1 MRPPFLSLTV
11 FLLLF
16 SLEASS
22 RVIIENATL
31 IDAAALARENMTVVV
46 QGDEI
51 KYIEKSNSTNIYITN
66 KDSVIDATG
75 KFLIP
80 GLWDAH
86 VHLTFIPELDYETA
100 YKLFLMNGITSIR
113 DTGAVLRKLQP
124 AIDFANENPHT
135 TPRLFFSGPL
145 IDGNPRVY
153 KGGEPGFPELSIEV
167 SENTDLEALVDD
179 LIKEG
184 VSFLKTYEML
194 SPSTFIRLLKIAKQ
208 KNLRVTS
215 HIPLSMDLTNAV
227 DAGLGGMQHIRNLDL
242 ACAEN
247 AEEILAQRQEL
258 LKNLDLLPG
267 SALRSKIHLSQRYAA
282 LGNIDDNRCNK
293 IIKYLATNRKRN
305 LFISKLAATL
315 DGNTLILAQ
324 YIEKQLVPLCLI
336 IKELCED
343 RTVHIIYGATPT
355 EERERA
361 RELVER
367 EKNAIIV
374 ASYGVFSMGINIKRL
389 HNIIFASPYKSQ
401 IKVLQ
406 SIGRGLRLTEDKTE
420 CNLFDIADDMSYN
433 NKRNYTLKHFEER
446 ISIYS
451 QQEFSYEILPI
462 KLKSLIVIW
471 KVQLINQDI
480 LLRLLK

>member
-1 MRPPFLSLTV
+1 MKLLS
-11 FLLLF
+11 FLLTLSIF
-16 SLEASS
+16 FVSFQASS
-22 RVIIENATL
+22 ASRIIIENTTL
-31 IDAAALARENMTVVV
+31 IDAATLARENMTVVV

-51 KYIEKSNSTNIYITN
+51 RSIKKSGSKNITIEREDT
-66 KDSVIDATG
+66 VIDATG

-215 HIPLSMDLTNAV
+215 HIPLSMDLANAV

-247 AEEILAQRQEL
+247 AEEILVQRQEL

-267 SALRSKIHLSQRYAA
+267 SALRSKIHQSQRYAA

-293 IIKYLATNRKRN
+293 IIKYLATNNVFQTPTLTINTVGSKRFFADSKWQDTYKLLPSEVQKSWLDDSVN
-305 LFISKLAATL
+305 LSQQPVSDNNKMFEEWSFKIVSLFNKH
-315 DGNTLILAQ
+315 GV
-324 YIEKQLVPLCLI
+324 KI
-336 IKELCED
+336 IAGTDTPIGFLTPGFSLHKELEL
-343 RTVHIIYGATPT
+343 
-355 EERERA
+355 
-361 RELVER
+361 LVEAGLTPLQALR
-367 EKNAIIV
+367 SATITPAEFFNLESKMGTIQTGKYADLVILNSNPLKDIKN
-374 ASYGVFSMGINIKRL
+374 
-389 HNIIFASPYKSQ
+389 
-401 IKVLQ
+401 
-406 SIGRGLRLTEDKTE
+406 T
-420 CNLFDIADDMSYN
+420 
-433 NKRNYTLKHFEER
+433 
-446 ISIYS
+446 
-451 QQEFSYEILPI
+451 
-462 KLKSLIVIW
+462 
-471 KVQLINQDI
+471 QDI
-480 LLRLLK
+480 YKVILKGHIQN